1 MSGQQVNAA
10 ANKKRPKFLN
20 LTAIRLPLPGF
31 VSILHRISGAVLFL
45 SLPWLILLFDL
56 SLSSPEGFARAAE
69 LMHMPMIA
77 IPLFGLLWAFIHH
90 FCAGVRFLLLDLQI
104 GLEKRAAFRS
114 SLAVMVVS
122 LLLTLL
128 LLARFVR
135 VL

>member
-1 MSGQQVNAA
+1 MSPVNAA

-31 VSILHRISGAVLFL
+31 VSILHRISGALLFL
-45 SLPWLILLFDL
+45 SLPWLILLFDV
-56 SLSSPEGFARAAE
+56 SLSSPQGFARAAA

-135 VL
+135 IL